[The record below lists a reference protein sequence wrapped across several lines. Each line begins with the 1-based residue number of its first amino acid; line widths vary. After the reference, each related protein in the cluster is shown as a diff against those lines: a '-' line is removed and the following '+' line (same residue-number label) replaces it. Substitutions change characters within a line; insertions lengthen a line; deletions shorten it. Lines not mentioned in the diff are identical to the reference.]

1 MSKAIAGKVS
11 DLSDGKLHKVSVEG
25 KEILLVNVGGSYFAV
40 DDTCTHSGS
49 SLSEGTLD
57 GSIVTCGWHGA
68 QFDCKTGNLEKF
80 PAKINNLQ
88 SYKVVVESNDV
99 IIEVWLEIK
108 LIPFGEKK
116 VGDEKN
122 KEQLKEAIQALNEVV
137 ANSSTPKMIRK
148 SITDLVTELLTDEY
162 SKSVRAA
169 NAISVLDDITQ
180 DPNMPSYVR
189 VTLWQAVS
197 KLEGIRE

>member
-1 MSKAIAGKVS
+1 MGN
-11 DLSDGKLHKVSVEG
+11 
-25 KEILLVNVGGSYFAV
+25 KEN
-40 DDTCTHSGS
+40 
-49 SLSEGTLD
+49 E
-57 GSIVTCGWHGA
+57 
-68 QFDCKTGNLEKF
+68 
-80 PAKINNLQ
+80 
-88 SYKVVVESNDV
+88 
-99 IIEVWLEIK
+99 
-108 LIPFGEKK
+108 
-116 VGDEKN
+116 
-122 KEQLKEAIQALNEVV
+122 EQLKGAIQALNEVV
-137 ANSSTPKMIRK
+137 ANPSTPKMIRK